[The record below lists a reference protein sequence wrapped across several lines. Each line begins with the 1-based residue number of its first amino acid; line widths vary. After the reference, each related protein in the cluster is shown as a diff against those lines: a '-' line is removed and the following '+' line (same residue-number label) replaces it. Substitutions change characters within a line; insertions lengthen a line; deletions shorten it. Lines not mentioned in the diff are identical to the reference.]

1 MSAIEKAIHK
11 GAIFEVFQGKHL
23 AVLRKR
29 GRALPLATFIGDTK
43 DEAAELFLNYVE
55 KSWKHSN
62 RSSESRTENSQQE
75 TVPAGSPTRLQKLPA
90 STTST

>member
-11 GAIFEVFQGKHL
+11 GAIFEQFQGRHL

-29 GRALPLATFIGDTK
+29 GRAIPMATFIGETK
-43 DEAAELFLNYVE
+43 EEAAELFLNYVE
-55 KSWKHSN
+55 KSWKHSSRKSPSTN
-62 RSSESRTENSQQE
+62 ESS
-75 TVPAGSPTRLQKLPA
+75 GSPTRLEKLPA